1 MKEWGNL
8 FRHWKDKRKSFFT
21 LTHFFMAE
29 LLKAVF
35 EKYYNI
41 KATKRS
47 LLLFF
52 MFGGISFL
60 LVIV

>member
-1 MKEWGNL
+1 
-8 FRHWKDKRKSFFT
+8 
-21 LTHFFMAE
+21 MAE